1 MSRQSIAESLLGGAS
16 LGPNGGYAPCPGA
29 AQHSKAT
36 GPKDFRVILD
46 GAPTASCFHSGCSSE
61 VSTFNL
67 EMRRLI
73 WAEEHSD
80 ENRPRRD
87 TRRDPAPEPHPA
99 AAPARPHLDLDRI
112 ADFIRGCPV
121 ISEKWLAERSPIDP
135 DSITTPE
142 AFLAHLYREDE
153 KVLIFTDQRS
163 QGDFLAWKKPAELD
177 RPAKISTYRLSK
189 TKGVSAVAS
198 LLPEGAPEG
207 VWFLVQPVSG
217 AWEIKVDVTMATA
230 TTARETH
237 PKYTRRSQQNVTAWR
252 YFVLESD
259 ELSAVDWLRV
269 LVHSALPIA
278 AIYTSGKRSIHAL
291 VKIEVP
297 SKSTWDAAKKTLI
310 SLVCPLGADPAALT
324 AVRLSRLPCCMRG
337 NEQQRLLY
345 LDPGANNAVLRLL
358 PALRA
363 K

>member
-36 GPKDFRVILD
+36 GPKDFRIILD
-46 GAPTASCFHSGCSSE
+46 GAPTASCFHSGCSSA

-67 EMRRLI
+67 ELRRLI
-73 WAEEHSD
+73 WAEEHAGD
-80 ENRPRRD
+80 ARDGHD
-87 TRRDPAPEPHPA
+87 TRREPVPEPKRQT
-99 AAPARPHLDLDRI
+99 APARPHLDLDRI

-121 ISEKWLAERSPIDP
+121 ISEKWLAERSPVDLDTIN
-135 DSITTPE
+135 TPE

-217 AWEIKVDVTMATA
+217 AWEIKVDVTMATG

-259 ELSAVDWLRV
+259 ELSAKDWLRV

-291 VKIEVP
+291 VKIEVA

-324 AVRLSRLPCCMRG
+324 AVRLSRLPGCLRG
-337 NEQQRLLY
+337 TELQRLLY
-345 LDPGANNAVLRLL
+345 LDPSASRSVIRLL
-358 PALRA
+358 PALR
-363 K
+363 

>member
-1 MSRQSIAESLLGGAS
+1 METRQTIAERLLGKALSAS
-16 LGPNGGYAPCPGA
+16 GGYAPCPGA
-29 AQHSKAT
+29 ALHSKAT
-36 GPKDFRVILD
+36 GAKDFRVVLD
-46 GAPTASCFHSGCSSE
+46 GAPTGFCFHGGCSNA
-61 VSTFNL
+61 VSDFNL
-67 EMRRLI
+67 QLRRQVWI
-73 WAEEHSD
+73 AEHSD
-80 ENRPRRD
+80 NDRPSRD
-87 TRRDPAPEPHPA
+87 TRRDPAPEPKRQS
-99 AAPARPHLDLDRI
+99 APARPHLDLDRI
-112 ADFIRGCPV
+112 NDFIRGCPV
-121 ISEKWLAERSPIDP
+121 ISEKWLAERSPVDL
-135 DSITTPE
+135 DTITTPE

-217 AWEIKVDVTMATA
+217 AWEIKVDVTVATA
-230 TTARETH
+230 TAPRETN
-237 PKYTRRSQQNVTAWR
+237 PKFTRRSQQNVTAWR

-259 ELSAVDWLRV
+259 ELSASDWLRV

-324 AVRLSRLPCCMRG
+324 AVRLSRLPGCMRG
-337 NEQQRLLY
+337 TELQRLLY
-345 LDPGANNAVLRLL
+345 LDPNASNSVIRLL
-358 PALRA
+358 PALR
-363 K
+363 

>member
-1 MSRQSIAESLLGGAS
+1 MSRQSIAESLLGGAC
-16 LGPNGGYAPCPGA
+16 LGPNGGYAPCPGN
-29 AQHSKAT
+29 AQHSKST
-36 GPKDFRVILD
+36 GPKDFRIILD
-46 GAPTASCFHSGCSSE
+46 GAPTASCFHSGCSSA

-67 EMRRLI
+67 ELRRLI
-73 WAEEHSD
+73 WAEEHAGD
-80 ENRPRRD
+80 ARHGRA
-87 TRRDPAPEPHPA
+87 TRREPAPEPKRQP
-99 AAPARPHLDLDRI
+99 APARPHLDVDRI
-112 ADFIRGCPV
+112 DDFIRGCPV
-121 ISEKWLAERSPIDP
+121 ISEKWLAQRSPIDL
-135 DSITTPE
+135 DTITSPE

-177 RPAKISTYRLSK
+177 RPAKVSTYRLSK

-230 TTARETH
+230 TAPRETN

-259 ELSAVDWLRV
+259 ELSANDWLRV

-291 VKIEVP
+291 VKIEVA

-324 AVRLSRLPCCMRG
+324 AVRLSRLPGCLRG
-337 NEQQRLLY
+337 TELQRLLY
-345 LDPGANNAVLRLL
+345 LDPSASRSVIRLL
-358 PALRA
+358 PALR
-363 K
+363 

>member
-1 MSRQSIAESLLGGAS
+1 MSRQSIAESLLGGAC

-36 GPKDFRVILD
+36 GPKDFRIILD

-135 DSITTPE
+135 DSITKPE
-142 AFLAHLYREDE
+142 EFLAHLYREDE

-207 VWFLVQPVSG
+207 VWFLVQPISG

-345 LDPGANNAVLRLL
+345 LDPAANNAVLRLL

>member
-1 MSRQSIAESLLGGAS
+1 MSRQSIAESLLGGAC

-36 GPKDFRVILD
+36 GPKDFRIILD
-46 GAPTASCFHSGCSSE
+46 GAPTASCFHSGCSSA

-67 EMRRLI
+67 ELRRLI
-73 WAEEHSD
+73 WAEEHAGD
-80 ENRPRRD
+80 ARHGRD
-87 TRRDPAPEPHPA
+87 TRREPAPEPKRQT
-99 AAPARPHLDLDRI
+99 APARPHLDLDRI
-112 ADFIRGCPV
+112 NDFIRGCPV
-121 ISEKWLAERSPIDP
+121 ISEKWLAERSPIDL
-135 DSITTPE
+135 DTITSPE

-177 RPAKISTYRLSK
+177 RPAKVSTYRLSK

-230 TTARETH
+230 TAPRETN

-259 ELSAVDWLRV
+259 ELSANDWLRV

-291 VKIEVP
+291 VKIEVA

-324 AVRLSRLPCCMRG
+324 AVRLSRLPGCLRG
-337 NEQQRLLY
+337 TELQRLLY
-345 LDPGANNAVLRLL
+345 LDPSASRSVIRLL
-358 PALRA
+358 PALR
-363 K
+363 

>member
-29 AQHSKAT
+29 AHHSKAT

-142 AFLAHLYREDE
+142 KFLAHLYREDE

-177 RPAKISTYRLSK
+177 RHAKISTYRLSK

-259 ELSAVDWLRV
+259 ELSAADWLRV

-345 LDPGANNAVLRLL
+345 LDPAANNAVLRLL

>member
-16 LGPNGGYAPCPGA
+16 LGPNGGYAPCPGVG
-29 AQHSKAT
+29 QHSKAT
-36 GPKDFRVILD
+36 GPKDFRIILD
-46 GAPTASCFHSGCSSE
+46 GAPTASCFHSGCSSF

-67 EMRRLI
+67 ELRRLI
-73 WAEEHSD
+73 WAEEHVGD
-80 ENRPRRD
+80 ARHGRD
-87 TRRDPAPEPHPA
+87 TRRDPAPEPKRQT
-99 AAPARPHLDLDRI
+99 APARPHLDLDRI
-112 ADFIRGCPV
+112 NDFIRGCPV
-121 ISEKWLAERSPIDP
+121 ISEKWLAQRSPVDL
-135 DSITTPE
+135 DTITTPE

-177 RPAKISTYRLSK
+177 RPAKVSTYRLSK

-217 AWEIKVDVTMATA
+217 AWEIKVDVTTATA
-230 TTARETH
+230 TTVRETH
-237 PKYTRRSQQNVTAWR
+237 AKYTRRSQQNVTAWR

-259 ELSAVDWLRV
+259 ELSATDWLRV

-291 VKIEVP
+291 VKIEVA

-324 AVRLSRLPCCMRG
+324 AVRLSRLPGCLRG
-337 NEQQRLLY
+337 TELQRLLY
-345 LDPGANNAVLRLL
+345 LDPSASRSVIRLL
-358 PALRA
+358 PALR
-363 K
+363 

>member
-16 LGPNGGYAPCPGA
+16 LGPNGGYAPCPTA
-29 AQHSKAT
+29 ANHTKPT
-36 GPKDFRVILD
+36 GPKDFRIILD
-46 GAPTASCFHSGCSSE
+46 GAPTASCFHTSCFYA
-61 VSTFNL
+61 VSIFNL
-67 EMRRLI
+67 ELRRLI
-73 WAEEHSD
+73 WAEEHAGD
-80 ENRPRRD
+80 ARHGRD

-135 DSITTPE
+135 DSITRPE
-142 AFLAHLYREDE
+142 EFLAHLYREDE

-177 RPAKISTYRLSK
+177 RPAKVSTYRLSK

-230 TTARETH
+230 TSPRETH

-345 LDPGANNAVLRLL
+345 LDPAANNAVLRLL